1 MQQPHADGHV
11 CATFIGIG
19 SDPEHTTTPIHP
31 MNSATF
37 SSSLARLQAL
47 PWAAY
52 GTRTVAGL
60 RACCLAAQLL
70 AMAVAIGAA
79 IAYEHRQQIR
89 DAAIAAIA
97 AVVVAAQ
104 ATYHAGRR
112 TRRLWDQLVAF
123 SERMGRWYS
132 SLLVGTTTAPAAA
145 APAVLPTAPATAPVA
160 LPAAPVAAPAVDLSG
175 MTCAELRQLLG
186 VKRRISKA
194 ALLQLAAKA
203 IA

>member
-1 MQQPHADGHV
+1 
-11 CATFIGIG
+11 
-19 SDPEHTTTPIHP
+19 
-31 MNSATF
+31 MNSTAITAATT
-37 SSSLARLQAL
+37 LRAL
-47 PWAAY
+47 PWGAY
-52 GTRTVAGL
+52 MARTAAGL
-60 RACCLAAQLL
+60 RACWIAAQLL

-104 ATYHAGRR
+104 ATYHAGRC

-145 APAVLPTAPATAPVA
+145 APAVLPAAPAAAPVA
-160 LPAAPVAAPAVDLSG
+160 LPAAPVVAPVAAPVVDLSD
-175 MTCAELRQLLG
+175 MSCAKLRQLLG

>member
-1 MQQPHADGHV
+1 
-11 CATFIGIG
+11 
-19 SDPEHTTTPIHP
+19 
-31 MNSATF
+31 MNSTAITAATT
-37 SSSLARLQAL
+37 LRAL
-47 PWAAY
+47 PWGAY
-52 GTRTVAGL
+52 MARTAAGL
-60 RACCLAAQLL
+60 RACWIAAQLL

-79 IAYEHRQQIR
+79 IA
-89 DAAIAAIA
+89 AVA

-104 ATYHAGRR
+104 ATYHAGRVA
-112 TRRLWDQLVAF
+112 RRMWDQLVAF

-145 APAVLPTAPATAPVA
+145 APAVLPTAPAAAPV
-160 LPAAPVAAPAVDLSG
+160 LPTAPVAAPVVDLSS
-175 MTCAELRQLLG
+175 MSCAELRQLLG

>member
-19 SDPEHTTTPIHP
+19 SDPEHTTTSIHP

-70 AMAVAIGAA
+70 AMVGAIAAA
-79 IAYEHRQQIR
+79 IVWEHRQQIR

-104 ATYHAGRR
+104 AAYVAGRSA
-112 TRRLWDQLVAF
+112 RRLWARLLDL
-123 SERMGRWYS
+123 SERMGRAYAR
-132 SLLVGTTTAPAAA
+132 LLVG
-145 APAVLPTAPATAPVA
+145 APVA
-160 LPAAPVAAPAVDLSG
+160 VVAVAIAPAPVAAPVVDLAA
-175 MTCAELRQLLG
+175 MTCRELRELIG
-186 VKRRISKA
+186 TRRHLSKA
-194 ALLQLAAKA
+194 RLIELAAA
-203 IA
+203 AMA

>member
-1 MQQPHADGHV
+1 
-11 CATFIGIG
+11 
-19 SDPEHTTTPIHP
+19 
-31 MNSATF
+31 MNSTAIT
-37 SSSLARLQAL
+37 AVRAL
-47 PWAAY
+47 PWGAY
-52 GTRTVAGL
+52 MARTAAGL
-60 RACCLAAQLL
+60 RACWIAAQLL

-145 APAVLPTAPATAPVA
+145 APAVLPTAPAAAPV
-160 LPAAPVAAPAVDLSG
+160 LPAAPVAAPVVDLSG

>member
-1 MQQPHADGHV
+1 
-11 CATFIGIG
+11 
-19 SDPEHTTTPIHP
+19 
-31 MNSATF
+31 MNSTAITAATT
-37 SSSLARLQAL
+37 LRAL
-47 PWAAY
+47 PWGAY
-52 GTRTVAGL
+52 MARTAAGL
-60 RACCLAAQLL
+60 RACWIAAQLL

-145 APAVLPTAPATAPVA
+145 AAAVLPTAPVTAPVA
-160 LPAAPVAAPAVDLSG
+160 LPAAPVAAPVVDLSS
-175 MTCAELRQLLG
+175 MSCAELRQLLG

>member
-1 MQQPHADGHV
+1 
-11 CATFIGIG
+11 
-19 SDPEHTTTPIHP
+19 
-31 MNSATF
+31 MNSTAITAATT
-37 SSSLARLQAL
+37 LRAL
-47 PWAAY
+47 PWGAY
-52 GTRTVAGL
+52 MARTAAGL
-60 RACCLAAQLL
+60 RACWIAAQLL

-132 SLLVGTTTAPAAA
+132 SLLVGTTTAP
-145 APAVLPTAPATAPVA
+145 V
-160 LPAAPVAAPAVDLSG
+160 AAPVVDLSG